1 VNDVRLGALNLEG
14 FRSFRSMQTVRFPAR
29 GMVAVRGRSGHGK
42 SNLALGISH
51 ALGYCPKPSTE
62 LQAWDWD
69 AKWGARAFLE
79 VTNTDWKEAAQ
90 VEVERGSKFDLVIDG
105 EKITGSAASKNQRQN
120 DVVGLEPDLLRAL
133 TYRPQRT
140 FGLFLSLSDDDK
152 KEFLTK
158 LLGLDRFEREA
169 ESVEKTFPDLDRALD
184 TAVNLAFNETALRDQ
199 LLGQEFPVQDEQAV
213 FEQAEQARKKHE
225 ATAIIYANAEAQ
237 VLAFEKQ
244 AKDDEDQSYRAALQ
258 DVQEV
263 EQQAAEERR
272 NRPPLPDAEITAEQT
287 RLQDLIAKA
296 AVLLKKLQSED
307 NAKQDQVQQEREQI
321 RTRISWRRS
330 AISLEPRY
338 RKTLDQAKH
347 ELEHLVGGTT
357 CPTCKQEWTAGG
369 EKLDLIARARNTITE
384 MVTGLDGVAEHQQG
398 LAEDEARLATLT
410 FTPNP
415 KVEQMLQAKSQ
426 AEQKLA
432 AEQARAGGARKEKAA
447 EYAAQD
453 ATWREGGGD
462 RQGPRRARA
471 RRRYVRRTPPRSSK
485 PGKLSSRSRQ
495 RRSASRAEHW
505 RLSSALQSLQ
515 ASNKVQRENAERRD
529 RQLAQVEKELADA
542 ERNLDDAKRKAG
554 EARDFSALT
563 RSYLDRIFDEVL
575 AEIAHE
581 TNNVLLRVPNVQH
594 ISFAFKSEVEAK
606 TSGKKKAKITPVVR
620 IDGVERPFSGLSGGQ
635 TSVVELGTD
644 IAIRR
649 VVSNRRQVHIGWMLL
664 DEAFD
669 GLGRAEKEACMEVLQ
684 AAAQDDLILVVDH
697 ATEFRDMFTQF
708 INIEMVQGE
717 SRVGQ

>member
-1 VNDVRLGALNLEG
+1 MNDVRLGALNLEG

-62 LQAWDWD
+62 LQSWDWD

-79 VTNTDWKEAAQ
+79 ANGKQ

-120 DVVGLEPDLLRAL
+120 DVIGLEPDLLRAL

-184 TAVNLAFNETALRDQ
+184 TAVNLVFNETTLRDQ
-199 LLGQEFPVQDEQAV
+199 LLGQEFPVQDEQALS
-213 FEQAEQARKKHE
+213 ERAEQARQKYEVTTSLYNK
-225 ATAIIYANAEAQ
+225 AEAQ
-237 VLAFEKQ
+237 VLAFEEQ
-244 AKDDEDQSYRAALQ
+244 ADTVVKEQYGAALQ
-258 DVQEV
+258 DVQKA
-263 EQQAAEERR
+263 EQQAAEERQ
-272 NRPPLPDAEITAEQT
+272 NRPPLPNAEVTAEQT
-287 RLQDLIAKA
+287 RLQDLIDKA
-296 AVLLKKLQSED
+296 SGMLKKLQTED

-357 CPTCKQEWTAGG
+357 CPTCKQEWTGG
-369 EKLDLIARARNTITE
+369 DEKLDLIARARNTIAE
-384 MVTGLDGVAEHQQG
+384 MGTGLDGVVEHQRG

-415 KVEQMLQAKSQ
+415 KIEQMQQAKSR
-426 AEQKLA
+426 AEAQLA
-432 AEQARAGGARKEKAA
+432 SARATAGAARREKTA

-453 ATWREGGGD
+453 ATWREMVATAKAHAERERAQARQIYAPKILEAREALKAIKVEVD
-462 RQGPRRARA
+462 R
-471 RRRYVRRTPPRSSK
+471 VK
-485 PGKLSSRSRQ
+485 
-495 RRSASRAEHW
+495 AEHW
-505 RLSSALQSLQ
+505 RLSSEHQSLQ

-542 ERNLDDAKRKAG
+542 ERNLDEAKRKVG
-554 EARDFSALT
+554 EARDFAVLT
-563 RSYLDRIFDEVL
+563 RSYLDKIFDEVL

-606 TSGKKKAKITPVVR
+606 TSGKKKAKIMPVVR
-620 IDGVERPFSGLSGGQ
+620 IDGIERPFSSLSGGQ

-708 INIEMVQGE
+708 IDIEMVDGE
-717 SRVGQ
+717 SRVQ